1 MVGRPWTSPNI
12 WFGLYFNSQAIT
24 SFRITILFL
33 PKTLAQGQIAVDK
46 HRTMFDASLARDTKT
61 AKAVLETPIRNGLDH
76 ALSAMTDSNT

>member
-1 MVGRPWTSPNI
+1 
-12 WFGLYFNSQAIT
+12 
-24 SFRITILFL
+24 LFL